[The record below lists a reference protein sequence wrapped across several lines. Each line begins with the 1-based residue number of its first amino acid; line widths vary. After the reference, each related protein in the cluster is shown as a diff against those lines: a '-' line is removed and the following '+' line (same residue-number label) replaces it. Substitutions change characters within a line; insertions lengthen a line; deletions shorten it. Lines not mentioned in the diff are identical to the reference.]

1 MANAKSRVWL
11 HIPFGMP
18 ECWRRR
24 LCRDWLTSPAMLAKV
39 QRNFMVRYSSDCIEH
54 LNVFSV
60 GKHTFRISFPLAH
73 GTNPKQEKKLKIRKR
88 HCRPLRRRWRTVL
101 FRSGKDNSSRNNL
114 RWCCSFVVT
123 HIWVAVMF
131 VRRKKARLM
140 IEFVLASFCSQL
152 WIVEHPAT
160 TSCVWWW
167 AVEKEKGSAIGTDAI
182 GKKRRERRDNES
194 Q

>member
-1 MANAKSRVWL
+1 MLRVE
-11 HIPFGMP
+11 FGCIFRL
-18 ECWRRR
+18 EC
-24 LCRDWLTSPAMLAKV
+24 LSVDDDDDFVATDSPHPRCLRKCSGILWFDTRV
-39 QRNFMVRYSSDCIEH
+39 LDSCDCIEH
-54 LNVFSV
+54 PNV

-73 GTNPKQEKKLKIRKR
+73 GTNPKWEKKIKDSQTALSPVAPKMEN
-88 HCRPLRRRWRTVL
+88 RW
-101 FRSGKDNSSRNNL
+101 SGKDNSSRNNL
-114 RWCCSFVVT
+114 RRCCSFFVT

-167 AVEKEKGSAIGTDAI
+167 EVEKRRAQPSELTQYDRVREKKKGT
-182 GKKRRERRDNES
+182 KR
-194 Q
+194 